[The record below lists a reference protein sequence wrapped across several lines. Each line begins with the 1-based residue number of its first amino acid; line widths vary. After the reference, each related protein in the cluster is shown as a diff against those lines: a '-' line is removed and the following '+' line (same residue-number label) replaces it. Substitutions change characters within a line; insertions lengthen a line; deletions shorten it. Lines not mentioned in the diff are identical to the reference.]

1 MHIQSRSQVTRGRGE
16 ASPVLFESWKWC
28 PEHEKKSPDCF
39 NLLVKFSI
47 QNVVR
52 RVSGRKIGK
61 IFSCGTSFCCI
72 FGMFS
77 CAFDMFLKC
86 LLTCP
91 SLTIPPPVLSPTPY
105 PEKFHFP
112 FCKTLHLKFL
122 TVFWIRLC
130 FDNCSVICTVTLC
143 YIKQQ
148 THSEFWYIQYFFF
161 RYMPAY

>member
-1 MHIQSRSQVTRGRGE
+1 MHIQSQSQLTRGRGE
-16 ASPVLFESWKWC
+16 ASPVLFENWKWC
-28 PEHEKKSPDCF
+28 PEHGEKSPDCF
-39 NLLVKFSI
+39 N
-47 QNVVR
+47 
-52 RVSGRKIGK
+52 

-72 FGMFS
+72 FGIFS
-77 CAFDMFLKC
+77 CVFDMFLKC
-86 LLTCP
+86 LLPCP
-91 SLTIPPPVLSPTPY
+91 SSTIPPPVLSPTPY
-105 PEKFHFP
+105 PEKFHFS